1 MVLLNAGALLLF
13 GMWVLTQIIFIDIL
27 GFRFVIKYNQIAF
40 LTCGPA
46 IKDNPRTPDHVTLCY
61 KSYF

>member
-27 GFRFVIKYNQIAF
+27 GFRFVIKYN
-40 LTCGPA
+40 
-46 IKDNPRTPDHVTLCY
+46 
-61 KSYF
+61 